1 MSLALPEGF
10 DEWSLEEKNAFIR
23 SLKYNWD
30 YWARPEQKLPDL
42 KDPWKVWMIL
52 SGRGWGKAYAYG
64 TQIPTPKGM
73 RNIEDLNP
81 GDSVFDSQGHP
92 VCIAT
97 KSPTWLE
104 PVSYLVKFT
113 DGFEVVTCGEHDWV
127 LLNRGEVKRFGRG
140 ANWLHP
146 ERTQGKPKY
155 SVSDIRRVFA
165 ETGTYK
171 RTAEVLGIPY
181 FAVYDVIHNS
191 VPDPGP
197 KVYTSREL
205 SGMSLVHDDGHK
217 RFAVPLLQTATAP
230 SVSDDCLPIDPYL
243 LGVWLGDGTHRTGAI
258 TVSQDDSQYLIGYCE
273 ESGLEVH
280 SKTIHKGNEQF
291 RATIS
296 VDIPAFRTALRRT
309 GLHRLDR
316 KMIPEEYFLASEQAR
331 RALLAGLID
340 TDGTRADSLT
350 GVTFTNTDP
359 HLHEYFIRLMGSV
372 GERPMKT
379 VWNDNYAPSGKLNA
393 KQLGR
398 TTATLLRPLPTRV
411 KRKTPDFGRVSHS
424 YRTGLMT
431 RTLESVTAIPGVPTV
446 CVTVEDTDHLILVG
460 SHHAICRQ
468 TRTGAEAIKKL
479 MLDNPGCRIGIIG
492 MTAGAVR
499 DTCYEG
505 ESGLLSVLPPDTYD
519 RQNGGKYNRSLGQ
532 LTLSNGSMAFSFSG
546 SDPEKLR
553 GFQSNFLWMDE
564 LCAFSYSQEAWDM
577 AMMGLRLGAHPRI
590 IITTTPKPSPLIVE
604 LVRRGN
610 EEPDNVILTS
620 GSTFDNAA
628 NLPESTLQELRNRY
642 EGTTMGRQ
650 ELYAEL
656 ILDDPG
662 ALWKRDLI
670 DETRVSVHDFD
681 LTKMVRIIVAIDP
694 SMSVMTERESE
705 TGMIVAGLGAN
716 GHAYIIEDCSA
727 LRPSPD
733 MWANLAISK
742 YHQYAA
748 NRIVA
753 EVNQGY
759 DLVDNLL
766 KTKDDRVPVKKVYAT
781 RGGKFLRAE
790 PVAALY
796 EQKRVHH
803 VGLHGKLEDQ
813 MTQWVPGKASPDR
826 LDAMVWAI
834 TDLMLGGGIAELF
847 NPNSLGRLPGILK
860 SR

>member
-10 DEWSLEEKNAFIR
+10 DGWSLEEKNAFIR

-52 SGRGWGKAYAYG
+52 SGRGWGKLAHVEWPVYSRKVTQSGYDDPAFTTMGDLRLGDMVYAPDGTETMVVGAYD
-64 TQIPTPKGM
+64 T
-73 RNIEDLNP
+73 EECD
-81 GDSVFDSQGHP
+81 
-92 VCIAT
+92 
-97 KSPTWLE
+97 E
-104 PVSYLVKFT
+104 YLIKFS
-113 DGFEVVTCGEHDWV
+113 DGSEV
-127 LLNRGEVKRFGRG
+127 
-140 ANWLHP
+140 
-146 ERTQGKPKY
+146 
-155 SVSDIRRVFA
+155 SVSDTHEWVTWTHRDRKQYSRYGNLGEYPDEWWDYVGDLKHSKGGVVGSFGPEVRTTAQILNTLRVGTRGDTNHSIPLTKPLEHPDI
-165 ETGTYK
+165 ETF
-171 RTAEVLGIPY
+171 V
-181 FAVYDVIHNS
+181 
-191 VPDPGP
+191 
-197 KVYTSREL
+197 
-205 SGMSLVHDDGHK
+205 
-217 RFAVPLLQTATAP
+217 
-230 SVSDDCLPIDPYL
+230 DPYL
-243 LGVWLGDGTHRTGAI
+243 LGLWLGDGSSSGAEITQHPDDMAHLEPHIVAAGYSVTPYATGTGQAFG
-258 TVSQDDSQYLIGYCE
+258 IGP
-273 ESGLEVH
+273 G
-280 SKTIHKGNEQF
+280 
-291 RATIS
+291 
-296 VDIPAFRTALRRT
+296 FRTALRAE
-309 GLHRLDR
+309 GVLDN
-316 KMIPEEYFLASEQAR
+316 KHIPERYLRASVAQR
-331 RALLAGLID
+331 IALVQGLMD
-340 TDGTRADSLT
+340 TDGGPVGYTRDRQCSTVEFCTTIDHVADMMMKILWSLGQKPT
-350 GVTFTNTDP
+350 VSKSKAG
-359 HLHEYFIRLMGSV
+359 YRLPDGQYKRC
-372 GERPMKT
+372 EDRYRIKF
-379 VWNDNYAPSGKLNA
+379 
-393 KQLGR
+393 R
-398 TTATLLRPLPTRV
+398 TTFQVFRLPRKADVIVLNGAQSKRSHARMVVDVVKTGRKVPMRCIRV
-411 KRKTPDFGRVSHS
+411 AHKS
-424 YRTGLMT
+424 
-431 RTLESVTAIPGVPTV
+431 AIFLIGHELIPT
-446 CVTVEDTDHLILVG
+446 HN
-460 SHHAICRQ
+460 

-610 EEPDNVILTS
+610 VEPDNVILTS

-662 ALWKRDLI
+662 ALWNRALI
-670 DETRVSVHDFD
+670 EESRVSVHDFD
-681 LTKMVRIIVAIDP
+681 LTKMARIVVAIDP
-694 SMSVMTERESE
+694 SMSALTERESE
-705 TGMIVAGLGAN
+705 TGMIVAGLGTN
-716 GHAYIIEDCSA
+716 GHAYVIEDCSA

-759 DLVDNLL
+759 DLVSNLL
-766 KTKDDRVPVKKVYAT
+766 STKDDRVPIKKVYAT

-790 PVAALY
+790 PVHALY

-847 NPNSLGRLPGILK
+847 NPNSLGKLPGILK
-860 SR
+860 AR